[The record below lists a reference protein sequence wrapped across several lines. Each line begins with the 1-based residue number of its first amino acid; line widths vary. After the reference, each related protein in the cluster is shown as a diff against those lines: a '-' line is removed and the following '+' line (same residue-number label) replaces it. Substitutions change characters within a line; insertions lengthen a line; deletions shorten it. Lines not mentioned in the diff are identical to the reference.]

1 MNNYIRDKVK
11 KNMLPVSKEQP
22 NNKAVNDSIR
32 AAAGRGTAKSAAASA
47 EASGENEEDE

>member
-1 MNNYIRDKVK
+1 MNNYIRDKMK

-22 NNKAVNDSIR
+22 NKAVNDSIR

-47 EASGENEEDE
+47 EASGENEENE